1 MKKLFATF
9 IAASALASYAQA
21 ADVLAKV
28 TDVHLCCQGCVKG
41 VEKAVATVPGVTVA
55 VDQDDGTVTLTGP
68 DATTVQKA
76 ADALTAAG
84 YFGKCDN
91 ADVKI
96 NADTGA
102 KNAKVQTLKIKGVH
116 LCCGKCVKA
125 VNEALSSV
133 PGVQGNTAAKGA
145 KEFEVTG
152 DFNDKDVFDALQ
164 KAGLTGTEE

>member
-1 MKKLFATF
+1 M
-9 IAASALASYAQA
+9 AASALTWYAQA
-21 ADVLAKV
+21 ADVSAKV
-28 TDVHLCCQGCVKG
+28 TDVHLCCQSCVKG
-41 VEKAVATVPGVTVA
+41 VEKAVATVPSASVA
-55 VDQDDGTVTLTGP
+55 VDQDANTVTLTGP
-68 DATTVQKA
+68 DAATVQKA
-76 ADALTAAG
+76 ADALVAAG
-84 YFGKCDN
+84 YFGKSDN
-91 ADVKI
+91 DSVKI

-102 KNAKVQTLKIKGVH
+102 KNTKVQSLKIKGVH

-133 PGVQGNTAAKGA
+133 PGVQANTAAKGA